1 MPLVDKK
8 DWFQAIANKNH
19 SAIRTAIPRFA
30 GSTNGAGDTGL
41 IMAARLNDVEL
52 AHLLAKQEATLTNP
66 DNLTALMI
74 AAQSDHPRVVEVLAP
89 LEYSIFLPNGRTA
102 LSLAAEAGHDE
113 CVMILVKYLST
124 ERDCDSLSALD
135 YAVKNDNLNCIK
147 IMLNTHKF
155 TIDDITHTLRYAHE
169 KDAVDTVKVLE
180 AEAERIAN
188 LCYAQATAS
197 QAVVTSIEQ
206 RSPGS
211 MLGSRVGGP
220 RSVQGATNGTS
231 SMRSVGMTE
240 SMRSGGRVVT
250 RFSDLATYEK
260 ELDMALTKLDRYEVD
275 RTVLKTEN
283 TRLFE
288 ENTKLKA
295 EIKLQQ
301 EQLDKIRV
309 LVQCDSHNVEEIA
322 STCKHFINDLQ
333 VEKARRSKEYEELKQ
348 DVSILKAKNQ
358 AFKVDLN
365 TLMSTK
371 IEHEK
376 AAQYLK
382 QNIVSKDE
390 VLNALQDQNREVIEQ
405 AKMLE
410 HKSQDLEIEIAKLS
424 DNVARQK
431 NEAIGLRSIIDLKDK
446 EIEDVKAQ
454 VEEINEVVSTYRQ
467 RTLAAE
473 DEKNEI
479 LNEVARRKAAYNAL
493 ESKKEELENQVIG
506 LADELTKSSV
516 ALQALQNGISNL
528 EDPFAIAATGDFINY
543 ADDDETSIARK
554 ILTGDKAA
562 MLRHI
567 AENEIASY
575 GKANEEA
582 IRKASGYVSKSEIEW
597 LTDPVMQ
604 QIRQAILKGDYDLA
618 IELTKKVQ
626 LDFTNLRNETGPK
639 TYLMS
644 AAEHGEILKVWFYRP
659 YQAGKQDNHGKT
671 ALMYAAENGHAEC
684 VRLLLDSEAGITL
697 ENGWT
702 ALMAAVL
709 NNHTDCVQIL
719 ETREG
724 GLSTNDLHEEGA
736 GFTALMLAAKLGH
749 TECARFLMDKEAPI
763 KHSTGRRAIF
773 YAKSP
778 EIKNLLSLFN

>member
-113 CVMILVKYLST
+113 CVMILAKYLST

-135 YAVKNDNLNCIK
+135 YAVKSDNLNCIK

-188 LCYAQATAS
+188 LCYAQATATQS
-197 QAVVTSIEQ
+197 SVTPLEQ

-220 RSVQGATNGTS
+220 RAAQSMNGTS

-260 ELDMALTKLDRYEVD
+260 ELDMALTKLDKYEVD

-295 EIKLQQ
+295 DLKLQQ
-301 EQLDKIRV
+301 DQLDKIRV
-309 LVQCDSHNVEEIA
+309 LVQCDSHDVEHIA
-322 STCKHFINDLQ
+322 ATCKNYINALQ
-333 VEKARRSKEYEELKQ
+333 SEKAKRSREYEELKQ

-410 HKSQDLEIEIAKLS
+410 HKSQDLAIEIAKLS
-424 DNVARQK
+424 DNVARHK
-431 NEAIGLRSIIDLKDK
+431 NEAIGLRSVIELKDK

-467 RTLAAE
+467 RALAVE

-493 ESKKEELENQVIG
+493 ESKKEELENQVVG

-528 EDPFAIAATGDFINY
+528 EDPFSIAATGDFINY
-543 ADDDETSIARK
+543 ADDDDTSIARK
-554 ILTGDKAA
+554 VLTGDKGA

-567 AENEIASY
+567 AENEIAAY
-575 GKANEEA
+575 GKANEES
-582 IRKASGYVSKSEIEW
+582 IRKAGEYVSKSEIEW
-597 LTDPVMQ
+597 LTDPAMQ
-604 QIRQAILKGDYDLA
+604 KIKHTILRGDYDTAKQLSD
-618 IELTKKVQ
+618 KVP
-626 LDFTNLRNETGPK
+626 LEFSNLRNETGPK

-644 AAEHGEILKVWFYRP
+644 AAEHGEVLKVWFYRP
-659 YQAGKQDNHGKT
+659 YQARKQDHHGKT
-671 ALMYAAENGHAEC
+671 ALMYAAENGYSEC
-684 VRLLLDSEAGITL
+684 VRLLIDSEAGMTL

-702 ALMAAVL
+702 ALMSAVL
-709 NNHTDCVQIL
+709 NNHTECVKIL
-719 ETREG
+719 ETKEG
-724 GLSTNDLHEEGA
+724 GLSTNELHEEGA

-749 TECARFLMDKEAPI
+749 IECAHFLLNKEAPI

-773 YAKSP
+773 YAKSA
-778 EIKNLLSLFN
+778 EVKNLLSLFN